1 MGCVDA
7 EYLYGFAVVF
17 GVIGGLELV
26 DRTSFSLMAIASK
39 QSPFLT
45 WVGGALAF
53 LVSTTIAV
61 SIGAAFVALL
71 GPSRLG
77 LLRAGGGAFLIGYA
91 IWLYFH
97 EEGPESPVATGH
109 SAIAVAFVATV
120 LLELGDTT
128 MIFQTVFVATY
139 GVLIVFV
146 AGATALICVAAFA
159 SFVGGRLGA
168 RVEPVLLKRVVVA
181 VLILV
186 GSLTIVYGLYP
197 AAFSAFG

>member
-1 MGCVDA
+1 MF
-7 EYLYGFAVVF
+7 YGFAVVF
-17 GVIGGLELV
+17 GVVGGLELV
-26 DRTSFSLMAIASK
+26 DRTSFSLIAIAAK

-53 LVSTTIAV
+53 LVSSAIAV

-91 IWLYFH
+91 VWLYFH
-97 EEGPESPVATGH
+97 EEDPEAPAARGH
-109 SAIAVAFVATV
+109 SAIAVAFIATV
-120 LLELGDTT
+120 LLEMGDTT

-139 GVLIVFV
+139 GVLVVFV
-146 AGATALICVAAFA
+146 AGATALIAVAAFA

-168 RVEPVLLKRVVVA
+168 GVKPLLLKRIVVA
-181 VLILV
+181 VLVVV
-186 GSLTIVYGLYP
+186 GSLTILYGLSP
-197 AAFSAFG
+197 GTFSVFG

>member
-1 MGCVDA
+1 MNADL
-7 EYLYGFAVVF
+7 LYGPLVVF

-39 QSPFLT
+39 QPPFLT
-45 WVGGALAF
+45 WVGGACAF
-53 LVSTTIAV
+53 LVSTAIAV

-91 IWLYFH
+91 VWLYFH
-97 EEGPESPVATGH
+97 EEDPEAPAVRGR
-109 SAIAVAFVATV
+109 SAIAVAFVATL

-146 AGATALICVAAFA
+146 AGAAALVTVAAFA
-159 SFVGGRLGA
+159 SFVGARLGA
-168 RVEPVLLKRVVVA
+168 RVEPQLLKQIVVA
-181 VLILV
+181 VLLIV
-186 GSLTIVYGLYP
+186 GSLTVVYGLYP
-197 AAFSAFG
+197 SAFSWLG

>member
-1 MGCVDA
+1 MDA
-7 EYLYGFAVVF
+7 GAVYGFAVVF
-17 GVIGGLELV
+17 AVIGGLELV

-39 QSPFLT
+39 QSPVLT

-61 SIGAAFVALL
+61 SVGAAFVAIL

-91 IWLYFH
+91 VWLYFH
-97 EEGPESPVATGH
+97 EEDPEAPPAQGH

-139 GVLIVFV
+139 GVLVVFV
-146 AGATALICVAAFA
+146 AGALALIVVAAFA

-168 RVEPVLLKRVVVA
+168 RVEPTLLKRIVVG
-181 VLILV
+181 VLIAV

-197 AAFSAFG
+197 AAFFGLG

>member
-1 MGCVDA
+1 VNVDV
-7 EYLYGFAVVF
+7 LYGSLVVF
-17 GVIGGLELV
+17 GVIGGLELG

-45 WVGGALAF
+45 WVGGAGAF
-53 LVSTTIAV
+53 IVSTGIAV
-61 SIGAAFVALL
+61 SIGAAFVTLL

-91 IWLYFH
+91 VWLYFH
-97 EEGPESPVATGH
+97 EEDPEAPAARGH
-109 SAIAVAFVATV
+109 SAIAVAFIATL
-120 LLELGDTT
+120 LLEMGDTT

-139 GVLIVFV
+139 GVLLVFV
-146 AGATALICVAAFA
+146 AGAAALVTVAAFS

-168 RVEPVLLKRVVVA
+168 RVEPERLKQIVVA
-181 VLILV
+181 VLVIV

-197 AAFSAFG
+197 SAFSWLG

>member
-1 MGCVDA
+1 MDA
-7 EYLYGFAVVF
+7 GGVYGFAIVF
-17 GVIGGLELV
+17 AVIGGLELV
-26 DRTSFSLMAIASK
+26 DRTSFSIMAIAAK

-45 WVGGALAF
+45 WIGGALAF
-53 LVSTTIAV
+53 LVSTAIGV
-61 SIGAAFVALL
+61 SIGAVFVAIL

-97 EEGPESPVATGH
+97 EEDPEVPPARGH
-109 SAIAVAFVATV
+109 SAVAVAFVATL

-139 GVLIVFV
+139 GVLVVFV
-146 AGATALICVAAFA
+146 AGALALITVAAFA

-168 RVEPVLLKRVVVA
+168 RVEPKLLKRIVVA
-181 VLILV
+181 VLLLV
-186 GSLTIVYGLYP
+186 GSLTIVYGLDP
-197 AAFSAFG
+197 AAFAGFG

>member
-1 MGCVDA
+1 MDA
-7 EYLYGFAVVF
+7 GVFYGFAVVF
-17 GVIGGLELV
+17 AVIGGLELV
-26 DRTSFSLMAIASK
+26 DRTSFSIMAIAAK

-61 SIGAAFVALL
+61 SIGAAFVAIL

-91 IWLYFH
+91 VWLYFH
-97 EEGPESPVATGH
+97 EEDPELPPVRGH

-139 GVLIVFV
+139 GVLVVFV
-146 AGATALICVAAFA
+146 AGALALIAVAAFA

-168 RVEPVLLKRVVVA
+168 RVEPKLLKRIVVT
-181 VLILV
+181 VLLIV
-186 GSLTIVYGLYP
+186 GSLTVVYGLYP
-197 AAFSAFG
+197 AAFAGFG